1 MQPKRKTCVIT
12 GCNTGIGW
20 ETATAIVRM
29 GYDLVMLVRE
39 SEKSKNAFE
48 YIKKEA
54 GKSNV
59 RMYYVD
65 LSSQKSI
72 RSVAKRMLIEIEC
85 IDILINN
92 AGVLKRNHH
101 MTEDDIEITM
111 AVNFLAPF
119 LLTNLLLPLIKK
131 SDSGRIVN
139 LSSELYKKGSFAIE
153 DPSSNMKFNG
163 NKEYANS
170 KLMLMLI
177 TREFSKRLQK
187 EGITV
192 NCLHP
197 GVAGTE
203 AFREY
208 PNWFNFILNKLIT
221 KPSTVAESVVYLATE
236 NDLQN
241 TTGLYFYKKKPKE
254 PNLQVLDEKLQI
266 KAWEYAER
274 LTRFTE

>member
-1 MQPKRKTCVIT
+1 MQPERKTCVIT
-12 GCNTGIGW
+12 GCNTGIGR
-20 ETATAIVRM
+20 ETATAMVRM

-39 SEKSKNAFE
+39 SEKSRNAFE
-48 YIKKEA
+48 YLKKEA
-54 GKSNV
+54 GENNV
-59 RMYYVD
+59 LMYYVD

-72 RSVAKRMLIEIEC
+72 RSVAKRMLTEIEC

-92 AGVLKRNHH
+92 AGILKRTHY
-101 MTEDDIEITM
+101 MTKDDIEITM

-119 LLTNLLLPLIKK
+119 LLTKLLLPLIKK

-139 LSSELYKKGSFAIE
+139 VSSELYKKGSFAIE
-153 DPSSNMKFNG
+153 GPASNVKFNG
-163 NKEYANS
+163 NTAYANS

-177 TREFSKRLQK
+177 SVEFSKRLQK
-187 EGITV
+187 EAITV

-208 PNWFNFILNKLIT
+208 PNWFNFIVNKLIP
-221 KPSTVAESVVYLATE
+221 KPSTAAESVVYLATE
-236 NDLQN
+236 NDLVK
-241 TTGLYFYKKKPKE
+241 TTGSYFYKKMPKE
-254 PNLQVLDEKLQI
+254 PNLMVLDEKLQI

-274 LTRFTE
+274 LTSNSE

>member
-1 MQPKRKTCVIT
+1 MQFKRKTCVIT

-20 ETATAIVRM
+20 HTANAMVSM

-39 SEKSKNAFE
+39 SEKSKNAYE
-48 YIKKEA
+48 SIKKKA
-54 GKSNV
+54 GKSTV
-59 RMYYVD
+59 RMYHVD

-72 RSVAKRMLIEIEC
+72 RSVAIRMLKEIEC
-85 IDILINN
+85 IDVLINN
-92 AGVLKRNHH
+92 AGVLKRVHQ

-111 AVNFLAPF
+111 AVNFLAPY
-119 LLTNLLLPLIKK
+119 LLTTILLPLIKK
-131 SDSGRIVN
+131 SDAGRIVN

-153 DPSSNMKFNG
+153 NPSSNMKFNG
-163 NKEYANS
+163 NKAYADS
-170 KLMLMLI
+170 KLMLMLT

-187 EGITV
+187 DGITV

-208 PNWFNFILNKLIT
+208 PNWFNFIVNKLIP
-221 KPSTVAESVVYLATE
+221 KPATAAESVVYLASE
-236 NDLQN
+236 NNLSK

-254 PNLQVLDEKLQI
+254 PNLIVLDEDLQI

-274 LTRFTE
+274 LTKNSE